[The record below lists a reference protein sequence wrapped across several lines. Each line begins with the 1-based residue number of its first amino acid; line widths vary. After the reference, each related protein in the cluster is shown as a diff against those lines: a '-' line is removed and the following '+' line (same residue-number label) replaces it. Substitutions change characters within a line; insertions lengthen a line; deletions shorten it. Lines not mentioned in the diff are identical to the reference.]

1 MGKNLTVRKK
11 LKYFSLYITITSMVP
26 ADDGP
31 PHIPNVQI
39 SVLQGVFN
47 FRRNSLRI
55 NSFLVRIWLLK
66 RKILYKQN
74 LRFLIVSLFK
84 TFVSRFRFIIAVWM
98 NCFLNLKTFLHF
110 YIIESLMS
118 FWSIDS
124 LKDVIMS
131 MWKNI
136 IWQSFWLLHLASN
149 TFPF

>member
-1 MGKNLTVRKK
+1 
-11 LKYFSLYITITSMVP
+11 MVP

-84 TFVSRFRFIIAVWM
+84 TFVSRFRFIIAV
-98 NCFLNLKTFLHF
+98 
-110 YIIESLMS
+110 
-118 FWSIDS
+118 
-124 LKDVIMS
+124 
-131 MWKNI
+131 
-136 IWQSFWLLHLASN
+136 
-149 TFPF
+149 